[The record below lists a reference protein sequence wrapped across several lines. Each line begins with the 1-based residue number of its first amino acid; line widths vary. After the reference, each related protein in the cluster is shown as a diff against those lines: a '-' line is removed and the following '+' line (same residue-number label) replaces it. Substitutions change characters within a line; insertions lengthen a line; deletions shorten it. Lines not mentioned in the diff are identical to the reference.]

1 MKGAVVPK
9 STATKARR
17 GRGRAPEFPASLT
30 VYYGRRRLLT
40 LARSFLLDRAASP
53 YRRLSATLFLAC
65 GAPFQLEVGD
75 GITLN
80 ARAALLAP
88 KVRRRRTVA
97 IDSEIAIFDVPIGT
111 PEFAALAPTL
121 ATQQILA
128 LDFERFAHL
137 VPTLL
142 RGLAGK
148 LSCAEVDAAFRAVVE
163 VITGA
168 VPVVRQLDPRVLA
181 AFDAIDELPLDQ
193 ISGLA
198 KRLGLSASRLRH
210 LFQEEIGCSVTH
222 YARWI
227 AVWKA
232 ARLWKQGT
240 PFTELARE
248 VGFYDLAHLDHAF
261 IETFGVNPSTVIDP
275 ALVTLIR
282 CE

>member
-1 MKGAVVPK
+1 M
-9 STATKARR
+9 
-17 GRGRAPEFPASLT
+17 
-30 VYYGRRRLLT
+30 
-40 LARSFLLDRAASP
+40 DRAASP

-65 GAPFQLEVGD
+65 KAPFQLEVGD

-97 IDSEIAIFDVPIGT
+97 IDSEIAIFDVPIGST
-111 PEFAALAPTL
+111 EFASLEPML

-128 LDFERFAHL
+128 LDFDRFAHL
-137 VPTLL
+137 VPTLE
-142 RGLAGK
+142 RGLAGR

-163 VITGA
+163 VITGTA
-168 VPVVRQLDPRVLA
+168 PVVRTLDPRVLA
-181 AFDAIDELPLDQ
+181 AFDVIDALPLDQ
-193 ISGLA
+193 VTLPLLA
-198 KRLGLSASRLRH
+198 KRVSLSSSRLRH
-210 LFQEEIGCSVTH
+210 LFQEELGCSLTH
-222 YARWI
+222 YARWV

-240 PFTELARE
+240 PFTELAHE

-275 ALVTLIR
+275 DLVTLIR